1 MKGRKRNK
9 KKMEACFPLLAQL
22 ISYKTSPGMNQ
33 SPIVCPFPHQSSIR
47 KCPIDMSTG
56 QTERDNHS
64 IDIPSSQLTLAS
76 VKLAKN

>member
-1 MKGRKRNK
+1 MKEQKN
-9 KKMEACFPLLAQL
+9 MEACFPLLAQL
-22 ISYKTSPGMNQ
+22 IFYKTSPGMNQ
-33 SPIVCPFPHQSSIR
+33 SQIVCPFPHQSSIR

-56 QTERDNHS
+56 QSERDNHS